1 MPWYDGNIPALW
13 ETALERKTGA
23 KIAVE
28 VVYDPNGAA
37 IQFDGLHDISGIDEI
52 ISEREL
58 DADYARRGVIQDLKL
73 TFNDPDDYF
82 SPKNTASPFHLAVGE
97 LDGTHSAGA
106 TSIKVLGWPD
116 VAFGTNEALIIDD
129 GTNREEI
136 IANAF
141 AAASGSTYYHVV
153 TYSAGLAHDFAAGTR
168 IFSAPVIG
176 KEVFVK
182 LANYTETT
190 PQKLVVYRGKI
201 VKDAETARGYGALTL
216 SDARKAALDSTLA
229 GADSAA
235 GTKLMCIGSDGVLQS
250 SITWSDSFNVP
261 PITYSITAG
270 TLPPGLALDRDT
282 GEVAGAPTTA
292 GDYTFTV
299 TVTNGNGE
307 SISQECSMTIYAG
320 PANTEFD
327 GDLGLGDFEKD
338 YLPDW
343 NWYLEEPEIVS
354 DKLRLEFDGQN
365 IEYFFWHHDAIEQ
378 RYHVFAFADSPT
390 SGDFTLE
397 ARIDAANMPSVP
409 QLVCGIAVRFS
420 NTGGLVF
427 GYNQNNGQ
435 ICLYDTD
442 AGSRYSVTSGMATE
456 LDLRIRK
463 VGGTYYYDFKTP
475 SASSWTNLGSRANAG
490 TVEKV
495 GASIATDD
503 DPVGTM
509 TGYIDYDFMRLY
521 AGTLTVNTTALSKT
535 RTGHPYS
542 QALHATGGAGS
553 YVWSMDT
560 GLLPRGLE
568 LDAATGVISGIVLEE
583 INRTFTVKVTDGA
596 ASTDTQELTITVDNS
611 LDILPDYF
619 SYGLTG
625 AVYSGDVAAFI
636 GGTLDR
642 SQVTVYSGC
651 PLGRWTV
658 SFTAPTIFTI
668 TGPSVSAT
676 AGNTAEDFDLP
687 GWIKI
692 PAAAWGYGMQAGDE
706 LTFVTGI
713 SYVNQNVVSV
723 LYDLLSSKM
732 GIAGKYIDA
741 SSFWAAKVIGN
752 LYEAALT
759 GASSIKV
766 AIDTNIIISSLW
778 IVNLND
784 GVNSQNLFCTAVA
797 AADSFP
803 PYVTIS
809 FGFGGTLSHDFGTD
823 TVITLAKSN
832 VPLAG
837 RSFDEE
843 YQYCHAMDYIIS
855 ITLDREMSVMQALE
869 AVGAHADI
877 FTFHDFG
884 MECVHAIR
892 PRPAG
897 TPKELTE
904 AEIKGD
910 VEASTLQLVNEVEI
924 KYAYDYTTDDYQ
936 QSYVYPETDAAN
948 KSYQVYDQKIRTV
961 IYAPGIYSSFVAK
974 SLAQRKYMFWQNGQ
988 RLVDLNIDLM
998 GVLFRLGE
1006 RIQVN
1011 IDDPDIDAEVE
1022 ITKKSLSVLPS
1033 KNVAISAFDVAHL
1046 KRFALVGVD
1055 GVDTGK
1061 LLW

>member
-1 MPWYDGNIPALW
+1 MPWYDGNIPAAW

-28 VVYDPNGAA
+28 VVYDPGGAA
-37 IQFDGLHDISGIDEI
+37 IQLDGLHDISGADEI

-97 LDGTHSAGA
+97 LDGAHSAGA

-116 VAFGTNEALIIDD
+116 VAFGAGESLIIDD
-129 GTNREEI
+129 GVNRETI
-136 IANAF
+136 LCAAF
-141 AAASGSTYYHVV
+141 TAASGSTYYHEV
-153 TYSAGLAHDFAAGTR
+153 TYSAGLANDFAAGTR

-201 VKDAETARGYGALTL
+201 VKDTETARGYGTLTL
-216 SDARKAALDSTLA
+216 ADARKAALDSVLS

-235 GTKLMCIGSDGVLQS
+235 DTKLMCIGSDGSLQS
-250 SITWSDSFNVP
+250 SISWSDSFNVP
-261 PITYSITAG
+261 PITYSITSG

-282 GEVAGAPTTA
+282 GELTGSPTTA

-307 SISQECSMTIYAG
+307 SLSQECHLTVYAG
-320 PANTEFD
+320 PINTEFG
-327 GDLGLGDFEKD
+327 GDLGLDDFGEDAHYTWGWK
-338 YLPDW
+338 LKTPA
-343 NWYLEEPEIVS
+343 IVS
-354 DKLRLEFDGQN
+354 DKLRLESDGKD
-365 IEYFFWHHDAIEQ
+365 IDSFYWHHDAIEQ
-378 RYHVFAFADSPT
+378 RYHVFAFDDSPT

-397 ARIDAANMPSVP
+397 ARVDAANMPSVN
-409 QLVCGIAVRFS
+409 QLICGIAVRFS
-420 NTGGLVF
+420 NTTGVVF

-435 ICLYDTD
+435 ICLYDTN
-442 AGSRYSVTSGMATE
+442 AGSRYFVTGSMPSE

-463 VGGTYYYDFKTP
+463 VGTTYYYDYKAP
-475 SASSWTNLGSRANAG
+475 LDSAWTSIGNRANSG
-490 TVEKV
+490 TVAKV
-495 GASIATDD
+495 GACIATDD
-503 DPVGTM
+503 DTVGTI

-521 AGTLTVNTTALSKT
+521 AGTLTINTTAISKT

-542 QALHATGGAGS
+542 QVLHASGGAGS
-553 YVWSMDT
+553 YVWSIDV
-560 GLLPRGLE
+560 GILPRGLE
-568 LDAATGVISGIVLEE
+568 LSPSTGEISGIVLEE

-611 LDILPDYF
+611 VDILPDYF

-625 AVYSGDVAAFI
+625 VVYSGDVAAFI

-658 SFTAPTIFTI
+658 KFTAPTVFTI
-668 TGPSVSAT
+668 SGPSVSTTDGTTT
-676 AGNTAEDFDLP
+676 ADFDLS

-723 LYDLLSSKM
+723 LFDLFNSKV
-732 GIAGKYIDA
+732 GVPHKYIDA
-741 SSFWAAKVIGN
+741 SPFFAAKVIGN

-766 AIDTNIIISSLW
+766 ATDVNLIITTTYAL
-778 IVNLND
+778 NLND
-784 GVNSQNLFCTAVA
+784 GVNSQNIACTAVA

-803 PYVTIS
+803 PYVTIALMA
-809 FGFGGTLSHDFGTD
+809 GTLSHDFGTD
-823 TVITLAKSN
+823 TVVTLPKAN
-832 VPLAG
+832 VPLSG

-855 ITLDREMSVMQALE
+855 ITLDREMSIMQALE

-884 MECVHAIR
+884 IECVHAIR

-910 VEASTLQLVNEVEI
+910 VEASTLQLVNEVDI
-924 KYAYDYTTDDYQ
+924 KYAYNYTIDDYQ

-961 IYAPGIYSSFVAK
+961 IYAPGIYNSFVARA
-974 SLAQRKYMFWQNGQ
+974 LAQRKYMFWQNGQ

-1006 RIQVN
+1006 RIQVDV
-1011 IDDPDIDAEVE
+1011 DDPDIDAEVE
-1022 ITKKSLSVLPS
+1022 ITKKGLSVLPS

-1046 KRFALVGVD
+1046 KRFALVEVD